1 MMQVANGYR
10 RPIPDNWP
18 SAIRTLV
25 ASCWAEQ
32 PSQRPKMTLVAKT
45 LANVLQQPNE
55 MGKLALGARGNSGKR
70 MSASKGTNSKGCCAI
85 M

>member
-1 MMQVANGYR
+1 MAQVANGYR
-10 RPIPDNWP
+10 RPIPGNWP

-45 LANVLQQPNE
+45 LADVLQQPNE
-55 MGKLALGARGNSGKR
+55 MAKLTLGARSNSGNHL
-70 MSASKGTNSKGCCAI
+70 SASGGSNSKGCCII